1 MEDWKK
7 KIKKNDITKACEQA
21 GFKSTQPYYQNYKL
35 PKDKWSDSF
44 IRIMTCLKDIVYKRE
59 EQLQDL

>member
-1 MEDWKK
+1 MEDWKDK
-7 KIKKNDITKACEQA
+7 VKKNDITEACKRA

-35 PKDKWSDSF
+35 SKSEWSDSF
-44 IRIMTCLKDIVYKRE
+44 IKVMTCLKDIVYKRE